1 MHAGDVNNISWIS
14 AYVDTYTIMCAH
26 TCVESQCDSDG
37 TPLRKNS
44 NLAHAHSQI
53 LNRSEPTR
61 IMKVLTCFFE
71 NKLRLED
78 GAFGLGIC
86 MHTMGW
92 MDIEGGVC
100 IACPSRAS
108 EARTISTGK
117 ERFLLPTPKSLVCK
131 DKRVSR
137 NNQGMTMR
145 KLAIVSTDNTSYG
158 SGRPV

>member
-1 MHAGDVNNISWIS
+1 
-14 AYVDTYTIMCAH
+14 
-26 TCVESQCDSDG
+26 
-37 TPLRKNS
+37 
-44 NLAHAHSQI
+44 
-53 LNRSEPTR
+53 
-61 IMKVLTCFFE
+61 MKVLTCFFE

-78 GAFGLGIC
+78 GALGLGIC

-92 MDIEGGVC
+92 MDIEGGIC
-100 IACPSRAS
+100 IACPSRAN

-137 NNQGMTMR
+137 NNHGMTMR

-158 SGRPV
+158 SGRRVIGDASRKTNGAHA